1 MDAKFVLG
9 NVPFVNMYIGKWYY
23 LDPKIQ
29 NICEYDDIT
38 DLIPPPKPSGSNK
51 YTVEKIEKY
60 WGWLG

>member
-9 NVPFVNMYIGKWYY
+9 NVPIY
-23 LDPKIQ
+23 
-29 NICEYDDIT
+29 ICEYDVIT